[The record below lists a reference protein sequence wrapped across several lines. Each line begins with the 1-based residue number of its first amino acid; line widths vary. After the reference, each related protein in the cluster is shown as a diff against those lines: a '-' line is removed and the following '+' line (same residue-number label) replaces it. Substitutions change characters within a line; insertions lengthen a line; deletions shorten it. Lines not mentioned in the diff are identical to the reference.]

1 MDDAERRA
9 RLGARHALARPV
21 ADPVAAASAVVAL
34 HATDPAGVYVAAAAR
49 TGLCPV
55 ARIEQALYEQRA
67 LVRMLGIRRT
77 MFVCPLD
84 LVPVMQSA
92 ATEAVA
98 VVQRTRYEKLI
109 AEAGGGDGV
118 WLRRVEEA
126 TLAALIARGS
136 ATGAQLSADV
146 PELRFAF
153 PAPPGKK
160 YGGQQSI
167 TTWVLLLLSARGLI
181 VRGRPAGSW
190 VSSQYVWWP
199 AERWF
204 ADAEP
209 AAAPGSAPGGSLQTA
224 DAQVELVRRYLAA
237 FGPATAADIAWWTGW
252 AGRTVKAALA
262 RLQPVEV
269 QVSTGPALL
278 LADDTDPPAEP
289 PDPWVALLPALDATP
304 MGWSQRDFYLGDHRA
319 ALFDTMG
326 NVGPTV
332 WADGRIVGGWA
343 QRPDGE
349 VVVSLLEDVGTATV
363 GHIQDRAA
371 ELTGWMAGVRI
382 TPRFRTPLERQLAG

>member
-1 MDDAERRA
+1 MRYIDDAERRA

-21 ADPVAAASAVVAL
+21 ADPVAAARAVVAL

-49 TGLCPV
+49 TGLGPTAHT
-55 ARIEQALYEQRA
+55 ARALYDDRV
-67 LVRMLGIRRT
+67 LLRMLGIRRT
-77 MFVCPLD
+77 MFIAPLD
-84 LVPVMQSA
+84 LVPVMQAA

-109 AEAGGGDGV
+109 AEAGGGDGA
-118 WLRRVEEA
+118 WLRQVEEA
-126 TLAALIARGS
+126 TLAALRARGS
-136 ATGAQLSADV
+136 ATAAQLSTDV

-160 YGGQQSI
+160 YGGQSSI
-167 TTWVLLLLSARGLI
+167 TTWVLLLLSTRGLI
-181 VRGRPAGSW
+181 VRGRPAGTW

-199 AERWF
+199 AETWF
-204 ADAEP
+204 ADHGPESPHRAV
-209 AAAPGSAPGGSLQTA
+209 LDTA

-237 FGPATAADIAWWTGW
+237 FGPATATDIAWWTGW

-269 QVSTGPALL
+269 EVATGPALV
-278 LADDTDPPAEP
+278 LAQDVDPVP
-289 PDPWVALLPALDATP
+289 PPEPWVALLPALDATP
-304 MGWSQRDFYLGDHRA
+304 MGWSQRDFYLGGHKA

-343 QRPDGE
+343 QRPDGA
-349 VVVSLLEDVGTATV
+349 VVFSLLEDVGAETAAR
-363 GHIQDRAA
+363 IADRAEA
-371 ELTGWMAGVRI
+371 LTGWMDGVRI
-382 TPRFRTPLERQLAG
+382 VPRFRTPLEKELAG